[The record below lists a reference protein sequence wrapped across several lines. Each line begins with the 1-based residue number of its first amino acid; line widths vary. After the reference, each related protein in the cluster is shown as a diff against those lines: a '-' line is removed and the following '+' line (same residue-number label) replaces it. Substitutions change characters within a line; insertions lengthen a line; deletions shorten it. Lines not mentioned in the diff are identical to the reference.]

1 MSEISGG
8 EERIMTHGLVE
19 EKSSAVAAVEGGG
32 VWLASTAAHAAVGA
46 DGGGRRVVDVQ
57 VERAADKLL

>member
-1 MSEISGG
+1 
-8 EERIMTHGLVE
+8 MTHGLVE